1 MKRLFLFTISAVLFA
16 MFSDRLPAGGHY
28 DFRDHVD
35 GEPATLSTDKNGVF
49 HYRYKGKNGVIGGW
63 TGKKGETATLHPD
76 SWFKTAHKVEPE
88 SKPSATPKPSKEK
101 PTESPADSFAKLATR
116 FDGTWV
122 ATNYKSIPAGG
133 KINGIYTIV
142 IRDGKTAAKTL
153 DTTNVSSPESA
164 DNEIHRKWTCSS
176 TDLRATSSSVTIQ
189 WSAGELADWAPRTI
203 SREEIQSY
211 GNPNAETSVYQ
222 LKGDEL
228 TRINDPN
235 GVTYHR
241 VK

>member
-1 MKRLFLFTISAVLFA
+1 M
-16 MFSDRLPAGGHY
+16 
-28 DFRDHVD
+28 
-35 GEPATLSTDKNGVF
+35 
-49 HYRYKGKNGVIGGW
+49 
-63 TGKKGETATLHPD
+63 
-76 SWFKTAHKVEPE
+76 
-88 SKPSATPKPSKEK
+88 
-101 PTESPADSFAKLATR
+101 ESPSDSLSKSGSR

-122 ATNYKSIPAGG
+122 ATNYKNNPAGG

-142 IRDGKTAAKTL
+142 IKDGKTAAKTL
-153 DTTNVSSPESA
+153 DTTNVSIPESA
-164 DNEIHRKWTCSS
+164 DYEVRRKWTCSS
-176 TDLRATSSSVTIQ
+176 TDLSATSSSPTIQ
-189 WSAGELADWAPRTI
+189 WSAGELSDWEPRTI

-211 GNPNAETSVYQ
+211 GNPHAETSVYQ